1 MRIFF
6 FVILEFSLL
15 TGSESAVP
23 LFNFPS
29 STVTVYEDI
38 AVGSVVTRF
47 SATDEDS
54 NDHLVFQLANSYT
67 LEHFNISITHG
78 EGTNNVTAEVL
89 TKAKLD
95 CDPPNKITE
104 QVKLRVLDNTGNTIV
119 QGFTL
124 YLTDVND
131 NEPVFQEPPYTWFI
145 DEYVNG
151 SSNQEFKFAVKDNDY
166 QPFENGVQS
175 IRCGIQPNTQS
186 NSVSIE
192 YMETFG
198 IKPLPEYDIKTHSAL
213 CTVSVKEPA
222 RLDFET
228 NTYYSFKLNA
238 TDRNGNGSTSITD
251 LVIRIRDI
259 QDTPPFFTSLS
270 YRKTIQENVEPN
282 TVVEIVTAI
291 DGDRGIPNAVNYT
304 LQDGPCSSLFQI
316 SDTGNITTREKID
329 RDEGEVA
336 TEDGTCVLKVMAVEI
351 DKNISAQF
359 GNTNS
364 SVDVT
369 ISISDVND
377 NIPKFSKEVYH
388 ASIDENMPQ
397 NVPITMMPI
406 DDEILVTDLDQGD
419 NSLMQFSLFY
429 ENDTES
435 FDFSVTP
442 NNIQRNGTIFVRVN
456 NSAFLDYE
464 ERHSVIIKVKAT
476 ETANSSHTSTTL
488 LNITI
493 NDMNDNNPQF
503 LNSSYDFAIQENP
516 ENGSEVGNV
525 TATDKDSEKFNIIK
539 YTLAGGD
546 NRFSIDETTGVL
558 KTFCRTNCNIE
569 FDRERIDTF
578 YLTVTASDNGGRIN
592 STSVK
597 VTLTDDNDNAPKFLR
612 NYIVY
617 LKENDN
623 SHTRYNGTSLVTVEA
638 EDADEKGNNNSKIG
652 YHIVEKYD
660 LTNLNISINETSGA
674 IYLNDPIDYE
684 MIENDDGI
692 VTIVVEAWDGGN
704 QSGRVNVTIYVE
716 DENDN
721 KPKFNDTMIS
731 GIVDED
737 AESNITYR
745 MHVGYV
751 FAKDEDGT
759 DRNSRIQYFIYS
771 GAMDDFVVNTTTGE
785 VTVQIGT
792 KLLDRETMPQYN
804 ITIIAIDTGSP
815 PLTGTTVFNVTVDD
829 VNDEKPKFRNNSYD
843 VSILENKTYMT
854 FFITCE
860 AVDLDDDHSL
870 NYSIIEIRGVNENG
884 QNVEKKLIEDYFAI
898 HSKNGSVYVKSEDSL
913 PDREVAGVIEL
924 TIQVQDVNAVHNL
937 PQTATALLRITLKD
951 VNDNDPEF
959 STENEYNVSIPENA
973 ANMTILTTIRATD
986 RDLNRSM
993 SYTILNDMMPGAAFY
1008 INDNGEIR
1016 KIHELDREQNENVTL
1031 QVQATDDGIPP
1042 RSSTAGIHVT
1052 ITDFNDNPPV
1062 FKKEKYATSIDEN
1075 EFEGTIV
1082 ITMNATDEDAGPNA
1096 NITYSISSGADGDFD
1111 INSTTGEIFVVNNSS
1126 LDREKKEQYVLDVE
1140 AQDNPERNDDR
1151 KFATQKVTITINDLN
1166 DNAPTFTRSIFNGTI
1181 REDADSGT
1189 NVLTIIA
1196 DDDDKPR
1203 TNNSQIYYSFG
1214 NDTEPAGLF
1223 KIGSDSG
1230 VVSVNTSLKGYAGEH
1245 YLLVTASDFGEPSL
1259 QNSTTV
1265 VINVRDV
1272 NLNRPIISNIPEN
1285 NTVKIYE
1292 CSKVGYEVYKFNY
1305 TDADKGQNANAT
1317 FNITEENEG
1326 TTLQTFQMRPN
1337 GSLILSQSIA
1347 DKHITQYTFFVQATD
1362 NGSPVL
1368 SSDMHKITIYVMDVN
1383 NNMPYFT
1390 KNTTTLSVNEN
1401 SPAGTVVGTVT
1412 AIDDDRDSMPCYE
1425 IKESEMENYFKIGRI
1440 NGTIVTNTTIDA
1452 ETNKTLTVKVT
1463 VQDCSTALN
1472 ASTACGDDADIN
1484 SSIRPDQI
1492 VQININDE
1500 NDNPPIF
1507 PNKKITVGMRRIT
1520 EVGTPL
1526 ALSLKTDNY
1535 VTDKDYSEIN
1545 AVNAWIFKTGGTMT
1559 VSNSLT
1565 GKVNP
1570 LSGTNKCEDGK
1581 NHVFCVSSN
1590 GSVVNNKYFS
1600 EDMSGYFIL
1609 PVVVSDKAG
1618 NDTAEIMIYLIG
1630 DSQIMKMVVFGSK
1643 EEVALKK
1650 NDILSLYSNI
1660 TRHSFIYD
1668 WLEDHKNGDR
1678 VDPYKTDLFFHV
1690 VNPITQSIL
1699 SADDAL
1705 RLVDSNSYA
1714 LLQAQSQYDIYEV
1727 TKWEGNTVDE
1737 VNSIKTIYI
1746 LVAIIVVLALTVA
1759 IIIYVSMV
1767 TRNRY
1772 KRKLQ
1777 AVTVKPHD
1785 QKDGLVNTGFIPGS
1799 NHYSKQSNPLLNA
1812 EIPDKVQYD
1821 NISIGSQNSIDSN
1834 AVGERG
1840 DGPIYDK
1847 MEEKGMTLDMFNED
1861 KQVFETN
1868 EHYLEAAL
1876 RLHDLHN
1883 MKDKPDNTS
1892 TEGIFSPADVEKFEF
1907 ENNAN
1912 LEGLESS
1919 EI

>member
-1 MRIFF
+1 MRNSAIQKYW
-6 FVILEFSLL
+6 IIERQMSTIDLL
-15 TGSESAVP
+15 AQQRRLVVNKIPANTPNRGVACGSANAVP
-23 LFNFPS
+23 PSFHFPS
-29 STVTVYEDI
+29 GTVTVYENI

-47 SATDEDS
+47 SATDDDS
-54 NDHLVFQLANSYT
+54 DDDLVIQLANSYT
-67 LEHFNISITHG
+67 FEHFEINITLG
-78 EGTNNVTAEVL
+78 KGTNNVTAEVL
-89 TKAKLD
+89 TKTKLD
-95 CDPPNKITE
+95 CDPPNRIAE
-104 QVKLRVLDNTGNTIV
+104 QVQLRVLDSTGNT
-119 QGFTL
+119 
-124 YLTDVND
+124 
-131 NEPVFQEPPYTWFI
+131 
-145 DEYVNG
+145 
-151 SSNQEFKFAVKDNDY
+151 
-166 QPFENGVQS
+166 
-175 IRCGIQPNTQS
+175 PNTQ
-186 NSVSIE
+186 
-192 YMETFG
+192 
-198 IKPLPEYDIKTHSAL
+198 
-213 CTVSVKEPA
+213 
-222 RLDFET
+222 
-228 NTYYSFKLNA
+228 
-238 TDRNGNGSTSITD
+238 DRKGNGSTSITD

-270 YRKTIQENVEPN
+270 YRKIIQENVESN

-316 SDTGNITTREKID
+316 SDTGNITTR
-329 RDEGEVA
+329 
-336 TEDGTCVLKVMAVEI
+336 AVEI

-369 ISISDVND
+369 ISISDEND

-406 DDEILVTDLDQGD
+406 DDEILVTDLDQ
-419 NSLMQFSLFY
+419 
-429 ENDTES
+429 
-435 FDFSVTP
+435 
-442 NNIQRNGTIFVRVN
+442 
-456 NSAFLDYE
+456 
-464 ERHSVIIKVKAT
+464 VKAT

-525 TATDKDSEKFNIIK
+525 T
-539 YTLAGGD
+539 
-546 NRFSIDETTGVL
+546 
-558 KTFCRTNCNIE
+558 TFCRTNCNIE

-704 QSGRVNVTIYVE
+704 QSGR

-737 AESNITYR
+737 AESNITHK
-745 MHVGYV
+745 MSVGYV

-815 PLTGTTVFNVTVDD
+815 PLTGTTVFNVMVKD
-829 VNDEKPKFRNNSYD
+829 VNDEKPEFRNNSYD
-843 VSILENKTYMT
+843 VSILENKTYMPY
-854 FFITCE
+854 FITCE

-870 NYSIIEIRGVNENG
+870 NYSIIEIRGYNEIG
-884 QNVEKKLIEDYFAI
+884 QTVEKNLIEDYFAI
-898 HSKNGSVYVKSEDSL
+898 HSNNGSVFVKSEDSL

-924 TIQVQDVNAVHNL
+924 TIQVQDVKAVHNL
-937 PQTATALLRITLKD
+937 PQTATALVRITLKD

-959 STENEYNVSIPENA
+959 LTENEYNVSIPENA

-993 SYTILNDMMPGAAFY
+993 SYTVLNDKMPGAAFY

-1016 KIHELDREQNENVTL
+1016 KIHELDREQNESVTL
-1031 QVQATDDGIPP
+1031 QVQATDDGIPS
-1042 RSSTAGIHVT
+1042 RSSTASIHVT

-1062 FKKEKYATSIDEN
+1062 FKNESYAKSIDEN
-1075 EFEGTIV
+1075 ELEGTIV

-1096 NITYSISSGADGDFD
+1096 NITYKISSGADGDFD

-1126 LDREKKEQYVLDVE
+1126 LDRETKEQYVLDVE
-1140 AQDNPERNDDR
+1140 AQDNPIRNDDR

-1196 DDDDKPR
+1196 ADDDKPR

-1390 KNTTTLSVNEN
+1390 KETTTLSVNEN
-1401 SPAGTVVGTVT
+1401 SPAGAVVGTVT
-1412 AIDDDRDSMPCYE
+1412 AIDDDRDSIPCYE

-1452 ETNKTLTVKVT
+1452 ETNKTLTVTVT

-1484 SSIRPDQI
+1484 SSSKPDQI

-1650 NDILSLYSNI
+1650 NDIL
-1660 TRHSFIYD
+1660 R
-1668 WLEDHKNGDR
+1668 
-1678 VDPYKTDLFFHV
+1678 TDLFFH
-1690 VNPITQSIL
+1690 
-1699 SADDAL
+1699 
-1705 RLVDSNSYA
+1705 
-1714 LLQAQSQYDIYEV
+1714 
-1727 TKWEGNTVDE
+1727 KWEGNTPDE
-1737 VNSIKTIYI
+1737 GNSIKTIYI

-1876 RLHDLHN
+1876 RLHDLQN

-1892 TEGIFSPADVEKFEF
+1892 TEGIVSPADVEKFEF